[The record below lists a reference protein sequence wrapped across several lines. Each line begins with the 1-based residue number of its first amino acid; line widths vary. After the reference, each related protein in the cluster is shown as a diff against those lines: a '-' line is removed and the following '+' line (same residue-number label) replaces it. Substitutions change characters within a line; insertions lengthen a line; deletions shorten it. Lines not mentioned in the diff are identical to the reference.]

1 MTNALAVHLP
11 IKVEL
16 IINRFYENL
25 LALYFSVAAST
36 YHRSNKEIL
45 AEYEIIKKCQRNP
58 EYFGPIYS
66 KYYDQIYLF
75 VYKRVDHL
83 DITADITSRIFLK
96 CLKNIGKYKYQG
108 VPFSAWLYRIAIN
121 EINTFFRQ
129 QKKLERTVNIDD
141 QQIGTLVSELEYSEP
156 QIDPHILVP
165 VLLEQLSEY
174 EVQFIELRF
183 FEERTFK
190 EMGYLLG
197 LTEIN
202 AKIKTYRILKKL
214 NKIAAEIKYN

>member
-1 MTNALAVHLP
+1 MTYALAIHFP
-11 IKVEL
+11 TKVEL
-16 IINRFYENL
+16 VFNKLYHNL
-25 LALYFSVAAST
+25 LAVYFSVAASA
-36 YHRSNKEIL
+36 YHKTGKEIK
-45 AEYEIIKKCQRNP
+45 AELEIIKKCQRNP
-58 EYFGPIYS
+58 EYFGPIYR

-121 EINTFFRQ
+121 EVNTFFRQ

-141 QQIGTLVSELEYSEP
+141 QHIGILVSELDYTEP
-156 QIDPHILVP
+156 QIDPQVLIP
-165 VLLEQLSEY
+165 VLLEQLSDH

-197 LTEIN
+197 ITEIN

-214 NKIAAEIKYN
+214 NKIAAQIKYN